1 MTTDEIKT
9 AGSNLCKEIILSQ
22 LDRIALYHAHLLYDS
37 KGVITPESNIKEMA
51 SGIADIL
58 ASMEACV
65 CTCFNE
71 GLHESLKEHCL
82 ELCAAHYRD
91 LCDEEE

>member
-1 MTTDEIKT
+1 MTTDEVKT
-9 AGSNLCKEIILSQ
+9 AGTNLCKEIILSQ
-22 LDRIALYHAHLLYDS
+22 LDRIARYHADLMYLSIGKITEDS
-37 KGVITPESNIKEMA
+37 DIHEMA

-71 GLHESLKEHCL
+71 GLHVSLNEHAL
-82 ELCAAHYRD
+82 KLCSTYYREY
-91 LCDEEE
+91 CDEED

>member
-1 MTTDEIKT
+1 MTTDEVKT

-22 LDRIALYHAHLLYDS
+22 LDRIARYHADLLYHS
-37 KGVITPESNIKEMA
+37 KGKITEDSDIHEMA

-71 GLHESLKEHCL
+71 GLHESLNEHAL
-82 ELCAAHYRD
+82 ELCAAYYKE
-91 LCDEEE
+91 LCEEED